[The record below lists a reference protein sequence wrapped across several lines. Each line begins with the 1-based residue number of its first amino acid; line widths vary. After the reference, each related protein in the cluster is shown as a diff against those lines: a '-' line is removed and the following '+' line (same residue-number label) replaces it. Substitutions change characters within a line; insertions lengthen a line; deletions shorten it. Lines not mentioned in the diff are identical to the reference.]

1 MSKLI
6 FNMKKGPVILTKAGI
21 RLKPGASVEIKSVT
35 EEMRM
40 AAKRGLIKIGDKTTT
55 PPAEATPAKRE
66 WMVDYSKE
74 IEGEIT
80 VHDLSTGRKL
90 IAVIAEKK
98 GERHYKLENI
108 GTVNGQNYH
117 PTQMAKEHFDG
128 VE

>member
-6 FNMKKGPVILTKAGI
+6 FNMRPGPVLLTEAGMK
-21 RLKPGASVEIKSVT
+21 LKPGESMVVKSVT
-35 EEMRM
+35 KEMRL
-40 AAKRGLIKIGDKTTT
+40 AEKRGLIKIGDKTAT
-55 PPAEATPAKRE
+55 PPPEATPKKRE

-74 IEGEIT
+74 AEGVIT

-90 IAVIAEKK
+90 SATIEEKQ
-98 GERHYKLENI
+98 GEQHYKLENI
-108 GTVNGQNYH
+108 GTVNGQKYS

>member
-6 FNMKKGPVILTKAGI
+6 FNMKKGPMILTKAGI
-21 RLKPGASVEIKSVT
+21 RLKPGASVQVKTVT

-40 AAKRGLIKIGDKTTT
+40 AAKRKLVKIYDKDA
-55 PPAEATPAKRE
+55 PPPPGVTPAKRE

-90 IAVIAEKK
+90 TAVIAEKK
-98 GERHYKLENI
+98 GDRHYKLENI

-128 VE
+128 LE